1 MADVYA
7 QSFGV
12 LNYSGLIFNT
22 SDTKTPL
29 LNMLPRKSTTS
40 VKFVI
45 ETRYALGDASQ
56 PAISETASLTAPE
69 SKVVTRDQEYNVTQ
83 IFMKATAVSYA
94 KLSNTGTMSGVNV
107 AGQSN
112 NVMNEL
118 DFQVSAKT
126 QEMRNDIEYTIING
140 VYSEATTDTT
150 VNKTRGFV
158 EAIVTN
164 VIPAVGE
171 LTSAK
176 IGDAMQMLYQTNSP
190 TDGVVMIVPPAIK
203 RVISTLYPKE
213 LGFILPASRNVG
225 GVAIDEILTDFGTVG
240 IMVHNRVPADTILF
254 LNMGVAS
261 VVEQPT
267 PDKGN
272 FFWEELARTGAG
284 IKGMIFGQLGLDY
297 GPEWYHAK
305 MTGVSTTTPPEV
317 MKASKMR

>member
-1 MADVYA
+1 MADQYA

-29 LNMLPRKSTTS
+29 LNMLPRKKTTS

-45 ETRYALGDASQ
+45 ETRYALGEASQ
-56 PAISETASLTAPE
+56 PSISETASLTAPE
-69 SKVVTRDQEYNVTQ
+69 AKVVTRDQEYNVTQ
-83 IFMKATAVSYA
+83 IFQKATAVSYA
-94 KLSNTGTMSGVNV
+94 KLSNTGTMSGVNIG
-107 AGQSN
+107 GQNN

-140 VYSEATTDTT
+140 RYAEATNDTT
-150 VNKTRGFV
+150 ANKTRGFI

-164 VIPAVGE
+164 VIPLGGE
-171 LTSAK
+171 LTNEV
-176 IGDAMQMLYQTNSP
+176 IGDAMQKLYETNAP
-190 TDGVVMIVPPAIK
+190 TDGIVMVVPPVIK
-203 RVISTLYPKE
+203 RVVSSIYPKE

-240 IMVHNRVPADTILF
+240 IMVHNRVPTDTILF
-254 LNMGVAS
+254 LNLGVAG
-261 VVEQPT
+261 VVEQDVPE
-267 PDKGN
+267 KGN

-284 IKGMIFGQLGLDY
+284 IKGEIFGQLGLDY

-305 MTGVSTTTPPEV
+305 ITGVSTGATPPATV
-317 MKASKMR
+317 SAKMR